1 MIVSILGHGVVGK
14 GVWDMLQGR
23 SEFTVRNVLV
33 KKGEKTE
40 PYMTE
45 SFDDVLKDDSELVIE
60 CMGGIDP
67 AFEFASRCIQAGKS
81 FISSNKALVAAHG
94 IELAAM
100 AREKGVSF
108 LFSAACGGAIPI
120 LQNLCLARKSDS
132 ILWAGGILNG
142 TTNYIL
148 DSMDRRGLSF
158 ADALSEARA
167 LGYAEADPTADISGM
182 DTMRKIMLISMVAY
196 DVLPNSDYSLEGIQD
211 VSSADFAV
219 AKDMGYTI
227 RLMGRCGLS
236 QSGRLYAYVQPVLC
250 PAADLFAG
258 VRKNINLAQYQ
269 GQNSGLMGFS
279 GQGAG
284 RYPTASAI
292 LRDVWS
298 MLSGQKQMLEE
309 KCLVGYACND
319 SAECEKAFFVRLK
332 DKLADQLGSKVGI
345 ERTIRQSDGFS
356 FVITRN
362 VTIKAMHDAI
372 AELRCGGHDI
382 FFAEMKEEA

>member
-40 PYMTE
+40 PFMTE
-45 SFDDVLKDDSELVIE
+45 SFDDVYKDDSELVIE
-60 CMGGIDP
+60 CMGGVDP

-158 ADALSEARA
+158 ADALAEARA

-196 DVLPNSDYSLEGIQD
+196 DVLPNSDYNLEGIQN
-211 VSSADFAV
+211 VSAADFAV

-236 QSGRLYAYVQPVLC
+236 ASGRLYAYVQPVLC
-250 PAADLFAG
+250 PSSDLFAG
-258 VRKNINLAQYQ
+258 VRKNTNLAQYQ

-292 LRDVWS
+292 MRDVWS
-298 MLSGQKQMLEE
+298 VLSGQKQMLDP
-309 KCLVGYACND
+309 KCLVGFARND
-319 SAECEKAFFVRLK
+319 SAECEKAFFVRIEDNLV
-332 DKLADQLGSKVGI
+332 DQLENKVGK
-345 ERTIRQSDGFS
+345 ERTIGQSEGFS
-356 FVITRN
+356 FVITPKI
-362 VTIKAMHDAI
+362 TIKAMHEAV
-372 AELRCGGHDI
+372 AELRRGGRDI

>member
-1 MIVSILGHGVVGK
+1 MVVSISGHGIVGK

-40 PYMTE
+40 PFMVE
-45 SFDDVLKDDSELVIE
+45 SFDEVWKDDSELVIE
-60 CMGGIDP
+60 CMGGVDP
-67 AFEFASRCIQAGKS
+67 AFEFASKCIRAGKS

-100 AREKGVSF
+100 AREEGVAF

-142 TTNYIL
+142 TTNFIL
-148 DSMDRRGLSF
+148 DSMDRRGLPF
-158 ADALSEARA
+158 DDALAEARA

-196 DVLPNSDYSLEGIQD
+196 DVLPNSDYNLEGIQSVTD
-211 VSSADFAV
+211 KDFSV
-219 AKDMGYTI
+219 AKAMGYTI

-250 PAADLFAG
+250 PATDIFAG
-258 VRKNINLAQYQ
+258 VRKNTNLAQYQ
-269 GQNSGLMGFS
+269 GSSSGLMGFS

-298 MLSGQKQMLEE
+298 VLSGQKQMLDY
-309 KCLVGYACND
+309 KCLVGFARND
-319 SAECEKAFFVRLK
+319 SAECEKSFFVRI
-332 DKLADQLGSKVGI
+332 DDDLAKQLEDRIGI
-345 ERTIRQSDGFS
+345 ERIVRKSDGFS
-356 FVITRN
+356 HVITRT
-362 VTIKAMHDAI
+362 VTVRDMHDAVS
-372 AELRCGGHDI
+372 ELRRGGRSI

>member
-1 MIVSILGHGVVGK
+1 MVVSILGHGIVGK

-40 PYMTE
+40 PFMVE
-45 SFDDVLKDDSELVIE
+45 SFDEVWKDDSELVIE
-60 CMGGIDP
+60 CMGGVDP
-67 AFEFASRCIQAGKS
+67 AFEFASKCIQAGKN

-142 TTNYIL
+142 TTNFIL
-148 DSMDRRGLSF
+148 DSMDRRGLLF
-158 ADALSEARA
+158 DDALSEARA

-196 DVLPNSDYSLEGIQD
+196 DVLPNSDYNLEGIQS
-211 VSSADFAV
+211 VSDKDFAV
-219 AKDMGYTI
+219 ANAMGYTI

-250 PAADLFAG
+250 PATDIFAG
-258 VRKNINLAQYQ
+258 VRKNTNLAQYQ
-269 GQNSGLMGFS
+269 GQSSGLMGFS

-298 MLSGQKQMLEE
+298 VLAGQKQMLDE
-309 KCLVGYACND
+309 KCLVGFARND
-319 SAECEKAFFVRLK
+319 SAECEKSFFVRIDEDLEK
-332 DKLADQLGSKVGI
+332 QLEEKVGI
-345 ERTIRQSDGFS
+345 ERIVRKSDCFS
-356 FVITRN
+356 FVITRT
-362 VTIKAMHDAI
+362 VSVRDMHDAVS
-372 AELRCGGHDI
+372 ELRRGGRNI

>member
-1 MIVSILGHGVVGK
+1 MVVSILGHGIVGK

-40 PYMTE
+40 PFMVE
-45 SFDDVLKDDSELVIE
+45 SFDEVWKDDSELVIE
-60 CMGGIDP
+60 CMGGVDP
-67 AFEFASRCIQAGKS
+67 AFEFASKCIRAGKS

-100 AREKGVSF
+100 ARKEGVAF

-142 TTNYIL
+142 TTNFIL
-148 DSMDRRGLSF
+148 DSMDRRGLPF
-158 ADALSEARA
+158 DDALAEARA

-196 DVLPNSDYSLEGIQD
+196 DVLPNSDYNLEGIQSVTD
-211 VSSADFAV
+211 KDFSV
-219 AKDMGYTI
+219 AKAMGYTI

-250 PAADLFAG
+250 PATDIFAG
-258 VRKNINLAQYQ
+258 VRKNTNLAQYQ
-269 GQNSGLMGFS
+269 GSNSGLMGFS

-298 MLSGQKQMLEE
+298 VLSGQKQMLDNN
-309 KCLVGYACND
+309 CLVGFARND
-319 SAECEKAFFVRLK
+319 SAECEKSFFVRI
-332 DKLADQLGSKVGI
+332 DDDLAKHLEERIGI
-345 ERTIRQSDGFS
+345 ERVVRKSDGFS
-356 FVITRN
+356 YVITRT
-362 VTIKAMHDAI
+362 VTVRDMHDAVS
-372 AELRCGGHDI
+372 ELRRGGRNI

>member
-1 MIVSILGHGVVGK
+1 MVVSILGHGIVGK

-40 PYMTE
+40 PFMVE
-45 SFDDVLKDDSELVIE
+45 SFDEVWKDDSELVIE
-60 CMGGIDP
+60 CMGGVDP
-67 AFEFASRCIQAGKS
+67 AFEFASKCIQAGKS

-142 TTNYIL
+142 TTNFIL
-148 DSMDRRGLSF
+148 DSMDGRGLSF
-158 ADALSEARA
+158 DDALSEARA

-182 DTMRKIMLISMVAY
+182 DTMRKIMLISMVTY
-196 DVLPNSDYSLEGIQD
+196 DVLPNSDYNLEGIQSVTD
-211 VSSADFAV
+211 KDFTV
-219 AKDMGYTI
+219 ANGMGYTI

-236 QSGRLYAYVQPVLC
+236 LSGRLYAYVQPVLC
-250 PAADLFAG
+250 PATDIFAG
-258 VRKNINLAQYQ
+258 VRKNTNLAQYQ

-298 MLSGQKQMLEE
+298 VLSGQKQMLHE
-309 KCLVGYACND
+309 KCLVGFARND
-319 SAECEKAFFVRLK
+319 SAECEKSFFVRL
-332 DKLADQLGSKVGI
+332 DDDLAKQLEEKVGI
-345 ERTIRQSDGFS
+345 ERIVRKSDGFS
-356 FVITRN
+356 FVITRT
-362 VTIKAMHDAI
+362 VTVRDMHDAVS
-372 AELRCGGHDI
+372 ELRRGGRSI
-382 FFAEMKEEA
+382 FFAEIKEEA

>member
-23 SEFTVRNVLV
+23 SEFMVRNVLV

-40 PYMTE
+40 SFMTE
-45 SFDDVLKDDSELVIE
+45 SFDDVCKDDSELVIE
-60 CMGGIDP
+60 CMGGVDP
-67 AFEFASRCIQAGKS
+67 AFEFASKCIQAGKS

-120 LQNLCLARKSDS
+120 LQNLCLARKNDS

-182 DTMRKIMLISMVAY
+182 DTLRKIMLISMVAY
-196 DVLPNSDYSLEGIQD
+196 DVLPNSDYNLEGIQS
-211 VSSADFAV
+211 VSAADFAV
-219 AKDMGYTI
+219 AKAMGYTI

-236 QSGRLYAYVQPVLC
+236 ASGRLYAYVQPVLC
-250 PAADLFAG
+250 PASDLFAG
-258 VRKNINLAQYQ
+258 VRKNTNLAQYQ

-298 MLSGQKQMLEE
+298 VLSGQKQMLDP
-309 KCLVGYACND
+309 KCLVGFARND
-319 SAECEKAFFVRLK
+319 SSECEKAFFVRIE
-332 DKLADQLGSKVGI
+332 DSLADQLGDRVGI

-356 FVITRN
+356 FVITRK
-362 VTIKAMHDAI
+362 VTIKAMHEAV
-372 AELRCGGHDI
+372 AELRRGGREI

>member
-40 PYMTE
+40 SYMTE
-45 SFDDVLKDDSELVIE
+45 SFDDVWKDDSELVIE
-60 CMGGIDP
+60 CMGGVDP
-67 AFEFASRCIQAGKS
+67 AFEFASKCIQAGKS

-94 IELAAM
+94 IELAAI

-120 LQNLCLARKSDS
+120 LQNLCLVRKSDS

-182 DTMRKIMLISMVAY
+182 DTMRKIMLISMVSY
-196 DVLPNSDYSLEGIQD
+196 DVLPNSDYNLEGIQN
-211 VSSADFAV
+211 VSAADFAV

-250 PAADLFAG
+250 PASDLFAG
-258 VRKNINLAQYQ
+258 VRKNTNLAQYQ

-298 MLSGQKQMLEE
+298 VLSGQKQMLDP
-309 KCLVGYACND
+309 KCLVGFARND
-319 SAECEKAFFVRLK
+319 SAECEKAFFVRLE
-332 DKLADQLGSKVGI
+332 DSLADQLEGKVGI
-345 ERTIRQSDGFS
+345 ERIVRQSDGFS
-356 FVITRN
+356 FVITRK
-362 VTIKAMHDAI
+362 VTIKAMHEAV
-372 AELRCGGHDI
+372 AELRRGGHDI

>member
-40 PYMTE
+40 SYMTE
-45 SFDDVLKDDSELVIE
+45 SFDDVHKDDSILVIE
-60 CMGGIDP
+60 CMGGVDP
-67 AFEFASRCIQAGKS
+67 AFEFASKCIKAGKS

-120 LQNLCLARKSDS
+120 LQNLCLARKSDR

-158 ADALSEARA
+158 EDALSEARA

-196 DVLPNSDYSLEGIQD
+196 DVLPNSDYNLEGIQN
-211 VSSADFAV
+211 VSDRDFAV
-219 AKDMGYTI
+219 AKEMGCTI

-236 QSGRLYAYVQPVLC
+236 QSGRLYSYVQPVLC
-250 PAADLFAG
+250 PATDLFAG
-258 VRKNINLAQYQ
+258 VRKNTNLAQYQ

-298 MLSGQKQMLEE
+298 VLSGQKQMLDE
-309 KCLVGYACND
+309 KCLVGFARND
-319 SAECEKAFFVRLK
+319 SSECEKTFFVRIE
-332 DKLADQLGSKVGI
+332 DSLADQLEGKVGI
-345 ERTIRQSDGFS
+345 ERTVSRSDGFS
-356 FVITRN
+356 FVITRK
-362 VTIKAMHDAI
+362 VTIKAMHEAI
-372 AELRCGGHDI
+372 AELRRDGHGI

>member
-40 PYMTE
+40 SFMTE
-45 SFDDVLKDDSELVIE
+45 SFDDVYKDDSELVIE
-60 CMGGIDP
+60 CMGGVDP
-67 AFEFASRCIQAGKS
+67 AFEFASKCIQAGKS

-158 ADALSEARA
+158 ADALSEAKA
-167 LGYAEADPTADISGM
+167 LGYAEADPTADVSGM
-182 DTMRKIMLISMVAY
+182 DTMRKIMLMSMVTY
-196 DVLPNSDYSLEGIQD
+196 DVLPNSDYNLEGIQN
-211 VSSADFAV
+211 VSAADFVV
-219 AKDMGYTI
+219 ARDMGYTI

-236 QSGRLYAYVQPVLC
+236 DSGRLYAYVQPVLC
-250 PAADLFAG
+250 SASDLFSG
-258 VRKNINLAQYQ
+258 VRKNTNLAQYK

-284 RYPTASAI
+284 RYPTASSI

-298 MLSGQKQMLEE
+298 VLSGQKQMLDPR
-309 KCLVGYACND
+309 CLVGFARND
-319 SAECEKAFFVRLK
+319 SAECEMSFFVRLE
-332 DKLADQLGSKVGI
+332 DNLVDQLEDKVGI
-345 ERTIRQSDGFS
+345 ERTLRQSEGLS
-356 FVITRN
+356 FVITRK
-362 VTIKAMHDAI
+362 VTIKAMHEAV
-372 AELRCGGHDI
+372 AGLRRGGRDI

>member
-1 MIVSILGHGVVGK
+1 MVVSILGHGIVGK

-40 PYMTE
+40 PFMVE
-45 SFDDVLKDDSELVIE
+45 SFDEVWKDDSELVIE
-60 CMGGIDP
+60 CMGGVDP
-67 AFEFASRCIQAGKS
+67 AFEFASKCIQAGKS

-120 LQNLCLARKSDS
+120 LQNLYLARKSDS

-142 TTNYIL
+142 TTNFIL

-158 ADALSEARA
+158 DDALSEARA

-196 DVLPNSDYSLEGIQD
+196 DVLPNSDYNLEGIQSVTD
-211 VSSADFAV
+211 KDFSV
-219 AKDMGYTI
+219 ANAMGYTI

-250 PAADLFAG
+250 PATDIFAG
-258 VRKNINLAQYQ
+258 VRKNTNLAQYQ

-292 LRDVWS
+292 LRDLWS
-298 MLSGQKQMLEE
+298 VLAGQKQMLDE
-309 KCLVGYACND
+309 KCLVGFARND
-319 SAECEKAFFVRLK
+319 SAECEKSFFVRIDEDLTK
-332 DKLADQLGSKVGI
+332 QLEERVGI
-345 ERTIRQSDGFS
+345 ERIVKKTDGFS
-356 FVITRN
+356 FVITRT
-362 VTIKAMHDAI
+362 VSVRDMHDAVS
-372 AELRCGGHDI
+372 ELRRGGRNI

>member
-40 PYMTE
+40 SFMTE
-45 SFDDVLKDDSELVIE
+45 SFDDVCKDDSELVIE
-60 CMGGIDP
+60 CMGGVDP
-67 AFEFASRCIQAGKS
+67 AFEFASKCIQAGKS

-120 LQNLCLARKSDS
+120 LQNLCLARKNDS

-158 ADALSEARA
+158 DDALSEARA

-182 DTMRKIMLISMVAY
+182 DTLRKIMLISMVAY
-196 DVLPNSDYSLEGIQD
+196 DVLPNSDYNLEGIQS
-211 VSSADFAV
+211 VSAADFAV
-219 AKDMGYTI
+219 AKAMGYTI

-236 QSGRLYAYVQPVLC
+236 ASGRLYAYVQPVLC
-250 PAADLFAG
+250 PASDLFAG
-258 VRKNINLAQYQ
+258 VRKNTNLAQYQ

-298 MLSGQKQMLEE
+298 VLSGQKQMLDP
-309 KCLVGYACND
+309 KCLVGFARND
-319 SAECEKAFFVRLK
+319 SSECEKAFFVRIE
-332 DKLADQLGSKVGI
+332 DSLADQLGGRVGTG
-345 ERTIRQSDGFS
+345 RTIRQSDGFS
-356 FVITRN
+356 FVITRK
-362 VTIKAMHDAI
+362 VTIKAMHEAV
-372 AELRCGGHDI
+372 AELRRGGREI